1 MTGVGDTAEWSI
13 PPRGADANTCTVATL
28 MFLFLLCFYVV
39 ALSVLSLVSLN
50 RYILVSLCRKF
61 AHRRRE
67 SRPPLSDH
75 ETPFVTIQLPI
86 YNEYYVAERLI
97 RSACE
102 VDHPRERLEVQVLD
116 DSTDET
122 LELTRELVRQFR
134 EEGVNITHIH
144 RADRTGF
151 KGGALAYGLELAQ
164 GEFVAVFDA
173 DFVIPRDFLRRTLPY
188 FASAR
193 TGIVQARW
201 TYLNEDYSLLTR
213 ATVIGLDAEFGIEQ
227 PARSWGGL
235 FLGFNGTG
243 AVLRAQCIRDAGGWH
258 YDTITE
264 DLDLSYRAQLA
275 GWQIEYLCDV
285 TCPSEIPA
293 DVHGLKAQQFRWT
306 KGTQETAKK
315 IIPRLLRSDISPWLK
330 LQGTLHLLANS
341 TYPFLL
347 LVGILNPIVVY
358 AAHVHNIRIA
368 WWVSVYFLFSLFG
381 TYSYHGEAE
390 RVLYR
395 DWPKRMIYFPF
406 FLGQAI
412 GLSVN
417 NAKAAIEA
425 WIGRKSPFLRTPKYD
440 LTKRG
445 QAWHQRRYRS
455 RFSWT
460 SLVELT
466 LGVYTVGAIIYS
478 IRTREYGAIPFLVL
492 FAFGYL
498 LVGFYSVRHQLLSR
512 TVPRGSLAQGEG
524 AGLEQ
529 MPSRPAA

>member
-1 MTGVGDTAEWSI
+1 MLLE
-13 PPRGADANTCTVATL
+13 L
-28 MFLFLLCFYVV
+28 LLCFYIV
-39 ALSVLSLVSLN
+39 ALAILSLVSLN

-61 AHRRRE
+61 AHRRHGM
-67 SRPPLSDH
+67 RPVLADADAPA
-75 ETPFVTIQLPI
+75 VTIQLPI

-102 VDHPRERLEVQVLD
+102 LDYPRERLEIQVLD

-122 LELTRELVRQFR
+122 LALTRELVRRYRDQ
-134 EEGVNITHIH
+134 GIDIKHIH
-144 RADRTGF
+144 RGDRTGF
-151 KGGALAYGLELAQ
+151 KAGALAHGLELAR

-173 DFVIPRDFLRRTLPY
+173 DFVIPPDFLRRTLPY
-188 FASAR
+188 FTTPH

-243 AVLRAQCIRDAGGWH
+243 AVLRTQCIRDAGGWH
-258 YDTITE
+258 SDTITE

-275 GWQIEYLCDV
+275 GWRIEYVYDV
-285 TCPSEIPA
+285 TCPSELPA

-315 IIPRLLRSDISPWLK
+315 LIPHLWRSNISPWLK

-347 LVGILNPIVVY
+347 LVGILNPAVVY
-358 AAHVHNIRIA
+358 AAHTYDIRIT
-368 WWVSVYFLFSLFG
+368 WWLSAYFLFSLFG

-390 RVLYR
+390 RVLHR
-395 DWPKRMIYFPF
+395 DWLKRMRYFPL

-417 NAKAAIEA
+417 NAKAAVEA
-425 WIGRKSPFLRTPKYD
+425 WLGRKSPFHRTPKYNITSRD
-440 LTKRG
+440 TM
-445 QAWHQRRYRS
+445 WHRLRYRS
-455 RFSWT
+455 RFTWT
-460 SLVELT
+460 SVVELG
-466 LGVYTVGAIIYS
+466 LGLYSVGAIVYAVE
-478 IRTREYGAIPFLVL
+478 TREYGALPFLIL
-492 FAFGYL
+492 YAFGYL
-498 LVGFYSVRHQLLSR
+498 LIGIYSVRHQLLVRSMVRGPMPPEFGGLSSR
-512 TVPRGSLAQGEG
+512 
-524 AGLEQ
+524 
-529 MPSRPAA
+529 SRPAA

>member
-1 MTGVGDTAEWSI
+1 MHMLLI
-13 PPRGADANTCTVATL
+13 L
-28 MFLFLLCFYVV
+28 LLCFYAV
-39 ALSVLSLVSLN
+39 ALGILSLVSLN
-50 RYILVSLCRKF
+50 RYILVSLCRKL
-61 AHRRRE
+61 AYRRRE
-67 SRPPLSDH
+67 VRPLLRDGDAPTL
-75 ETPFVTIQLPI
+75 TIQLPI

-102 VDHPRERLEVQVLD
+102 VDYPRHLLEIQVLD
-116 DSTDET
+116 DSTDDT
-122 LELTRELVRQFR
+122 LSLTRELVRQYR
-134 EEGVNITHIH
+134 EQGIDITLIH
-144 RADRTGF
+144 RTDRTGF
-151 KGGALAYGLELAQ
+151 KGGALANGLEHAR
-164 GEFVAVFDA
+164 GTFVAVFDA
-173 DFVIPRDFLRRTLPY
+173 DFVIPRDFLRRTLPA
-188 FASAR
+188 FADPR

-201 TYLNEDYSLLTR
+201 TYLNEGYSPLTR

-243 AVLRAQCIRDAGGWH
+243 AVLRVQCIRDAGGWH

-275 GWQIEYLCDV
+275 GWRIEYLCDV
-285 TCPSEIPA
+285 TCPSEVPA

-315 IIPRLLRSDISPWLK
+315 IIPHLWRSNLSRWIK

-347 LVGILNPIVVY
+347 LVGLLNPLLVY
-358 AAHVHNIRIA
+358 AAHESNIRLA
-368 WWVSVYFLFSLFG
+368 WPVSAYFLFSLFG

-390 RVLYR
+390 RALHR
-395 DWPKRMIYFPF
+395 DWLKRMKYFPL

-417 NAKAAIEA
+417 NAKAALEA

-440 LTKRG
+440 LTTRDKR
-445 QAWHQRRYRS
+445 WHKLRYRS

-460 SLVELT
+460 VVVELLMGIYT
-466 LGVYTVGAIIYS
+466 LLGIVYAIW
-478 IRTREYGAIPFLVL
+478 TREYGAIPFLVL

-498 LVGFYSVRHQLLSR
+498 LVGFYSVRHALLLR
-512 TVPRGSLAQGEG
+512 AATARATVEAE
-524 AGLEQ
+524 LEPV
-529 MPSRPAA
+529 PSRPAA